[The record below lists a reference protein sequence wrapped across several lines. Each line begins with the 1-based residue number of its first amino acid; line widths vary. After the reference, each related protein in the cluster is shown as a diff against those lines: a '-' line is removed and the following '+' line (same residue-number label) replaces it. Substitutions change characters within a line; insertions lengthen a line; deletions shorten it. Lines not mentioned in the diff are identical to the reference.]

1 MRALVHQRYGPA
13 ADVLVVD
20 EVEKPEPGAGEVLVR
35 VEAVPVTGTDWHL
48 VRGWPYV
55 ARPVLGLR
63 GPRNRV
69 FGLELSGTVTA
80 VGPGVTS
87 LAPGDDVFGWHGG
100 TLAEYVA
107 VPEGQLAPKPANL
120 THVQA
125 AAGPI
130 AAFTALQALRAAT
143 GRRVLISGAS
153 GGVGTYAVQIAK
165 AMGKEVTAICGPA
178 KADLVR
184 GLGADRVLD
193 HTRDEF
199 GGGERYDALL
209 DVFGNPSLRDCAR
222 VLVDNGTLVLVGG
235 TGGRWLMGTGKWLRA
250 VLGSPFRKHKTKIL
264 VHQDRRDDLLTL
276 KDLIEDGKV
285 TPVVG
290 RTYTLDE
297 VPRAIEDVRRGDSRG
312 HAVISLAVP
321 PAPRR

>member
-1 MRALVHQRYGPA
+1 MKALVHQRYGPA
-13 ADVLVVD
+13 ADVLAIH
-20 EVEKPEPGAGEVLVR
+20 EVERPEPGDGEVLVR
-35 VEAVPVTGTDWHL
+35 VAAVPVTGTDWHL

-63 GPRNRV
+63 RPRNRV
-69 FGLELSGTVTA
+69 WGLELAGTVTA

-87 LAPGDDVFGWHGG
+87 FQPGDDVFGWHSG
-100 TLAEYVA
+100 TFAEYAA
-107 VPEGQLAPKPANL
+107 VPENQLAPQPANL

-130 AAFTALQALRAAT
+130 AAFTALQALRNAP

-193 HTRDEF
+193 HTKGEF
-199 GGGERYDALL
+199 GGGARYDALL

-222 VLVDNGTLVLVGG
+222 VLVDGGTLVLVGG
-235 TGGRWLMGTGKWLRA
+235 RGGRWLMGTDKWLRA
-250 VLGSPFRKHKTKIL
+250 ALTTPFRKHKTKVL
-264 VHQDRRDDLLTL
+264 VHQDRHDDLLTL
-276 KDLIEDGKV
+276 KDLVEDGKV

-290 RTYTLDE
+290 RTYTLDQA
-297 VPRAIEDVRRGDSRG
+297 PQAIEDVRRGDVRG
-312 HAVISLAVP
+312 QAVISLEVP